1 MAARRRKRS
10 PTAVLEG
17 ATGLP
22 VELHNRQR
30 KRTNS
35 LMPTLKAPLTGCA
48 IATLLLV
55 QWVSGSSAFAWR
67 DKGHR
72 VVALIAE
79 ANFTQETRKRI
90 QEILPAGTTLADAAV
105 WPDHEGR
112 SIGDLNPLHYVSIAE
127 NAEGYDQARD
137 CPERDCMVEA
147 LKWFLANLGEKN
159 APTIIKRMALRYVA
173 HLVGDMHQPLHAGRL
188 KDRGGAEIKV
198 SYHGQTTNLHYF
210 WDLDLVEMEG
220 GSAEELARRLG
231 AAVTEE
237 ERLRWQSGG
246 PVQWTDESLML
257 VRTRAY
263 SLGQSVELS
272 DEYVEMA
279 RPVVRT
285 RLVQAGI
292 RLAWLL
298 NLVFK

>member
-1 MAARRRKRS
+1 ML
-10 PTAVLEG
+10 T
-17 ATGLP
+17 T
-22 VELHNRQR
+22 
-30 KRTNS
+30 
-35 LMPTLKAPLTGCA
+35 KAPLTSCA

-55 QWVSGSSAFAWR
+55 QWVTVSSAFGWH

-79 ANFTQETRKRI
+79 ANLAPETRKRI
-90 QEILPAGTTLADAAV
+90 QEILPVATTLADAAV

-147 LKWFLANLGEKN
+147 LKWFLANLADKN
-159 APTIIKRMALRYVA
+159 TPTIIKRMALRYVA
-173 HLVGDMHQPLHAGRL
+173 HLVGDMHQPLHTGRL
-188 KDRGGAEIKV
+188 KDRDGAEIKV
-198 SYHGQTTNLHYF
+198 SYRGLTTNLHYF
-210 WDLDLVEMEG
+210 WDTDLVEMEAG
-220 GSAEELARRLG
+220 TPAELAERLG
-231 AAVTEE
+231 AAVSRE
-237 ERLRWQSGG
+237 ERLRWRSGG

-257 VRTRAY
+257 VRSRAY
-263 SLGQSVELS
+263 SFGQSVELS
-272 DEYVEMA
+272 DQYVELA

-285 RLVQAGI
+285 RLAQAGI

-298 NLVFK
+298 NSAFK

>member
-1 MAARRRKRS
+1 
-10 PTAVLEG
+10 
-17 ATGLP
+17 
-22 VELHNRQR
+22 
-30 KRTNS
+30 
-35 LMPTLKAPLTGCA
+35 MPTINAPLTGCA
-48 IATLLLV
+48 IAFILLFQLV
-55 QWVSGSSAFAWR
+55 AGSPAFSWH

-79 ANFTQETRKRI
+79 ANLTPETRKRI

-147 LKWFLANLGEKN
+147 MKWFLANLADKN
-159 APTIIKRMALRYVA
+159 APTIIRRVSLRYVA

-188 KDRGGAEIKV
+188 KDRGGTEIKV
-198 SYHGQTTNLHYF
+198 SFRGQLTNLHYF
-210 WDLDLVEMEG
+210 WDMDLVEMEPG
-220 GSAEELARRLG
+220 TPEELAERLG
-231 AAVTEE
+231 AAVAKE

-263 SLGQSVELS
+263 SLGQSIELS
-272 DEYVEMA
+272 DQYVELA

-285 RLVQAGI
+285 RLAQAGI

-298 NLVFK
+298 NSAFK

>member
-1 MAARRRKRS
+1 
-10 PTAVLEG
+10 
-17 ATGLP
+17 
-22 VELHNRQR
+22 
-30 KRTNS
+30 
-35 LMPTLKAPLTGCA
+35 MPTLKAPLTGCA

>member
-1 MAARRRKRS
+1 MKLLIPSTNAA
-10 PTAVLEG
+10 
-17 ATGLP
+17 
-22 VELHNRQR
+22 
-30 KRTNS
+30 
-35 LMPTLKAPLTGCA
+35 LTGGA
-48 IATLLLV
+48 VALLLLFHLAAV
-55 QWVSGSSAFAWR
+55 APAFSWY

-79 ANFTQETRKRI
+79 ANLTAAARKGI

-105 WPDHEGR
+105 WPDHDGR

-147 LKWFLANLGEKN
+147 LKWFVSNLGDKN

-173 HLVGDMHQPLHAGRL
+173 HLVGDMHQPLHAGRAN
-188 KDRGGAEIKV
+188 DRGGTEIKV
-198 SYHGQTTNLHYF
+198 SYRGQTTNLHFF
-210 WDLDLVEMEG
+210 WDTDLVEMDPGTPEEM
-220 GSAEELARRLG
+220 AERLG
-231 AAVTEE
+231 AAINSED
-237 ERLRWQSGG
+237 RLRWQSGG

-257 VRTRAY
+257 VRSRAY

-285 RLVQAGI
+285 RLAQAGI

-298 NLVFK
+298 NAVFK

>member
-1 MAARRRKRS
+1 M
-10 PTAVLEG
+10 PTA
-17 ATGLP
+17 
-22 VELHNRQR
+22 
-30 KRTNS
+30 
-35 LMPTLKAPLTGCA
+35 KAPLTGCA

-55 QWVSGSSAFAWR
+55 QWATVSSAFAWH

-72 VVALIAE
+72 VVALIAA

-137 CPERDCMVEA
+137 CPERDCVVEA
-147 LKWFLANLGEKN
+147 LNWFLANLADKST
-159 APTIIKRMALRYVA
+159 PTIVRRLALRYVA

-198 SYHGQTTNLHYF
+198 GYRGQSTNLHYF
-210 WDLDLVEMEG
+210 WDTDLVEMEPG
-220 GSAEELARRLG
+220 TPAELAERLG

-272 DEYVEMA
+272 DHYVELA

-285 RLVQAGI
+285 RLAQAGI

-298 NLVFK
+298 NSAFK

>member
-1 MAARRRKRS
+1 MPPTKAA
-10 PTAVLEG
+10 
-17 ATGLP
+17 
-22 VELHNRQR
+22 
-30 KRTNS
+30 
-35 LMPTLKAPLTGCA
+35 LTGCA
-48 IATLLLV
+48 IGFLLLF
-55 QWVSGSSAFAWR
+55 QLAAGPPAFSWY

-79 ANFTQETRKRI
+79 ANLTAEARKGI

-105 WPDHEGR
+105 WPDHDGR
-112 SIGDLNPLHYVSIAE
+112 SIGDLDPLHYVSIAE

-137 CPERDCMVEA
+137 CPKRDCMVEA
-147 LKWFLANLGEKN
+147 LRWFLSNLADKN

-173 HLVGDMHQPLHAGRL
+173 HLVGDMHQPLHAGRA
-188 KDRGGAEIKV
+188 KDHGGTEIKV
-198 SYHGQTTNLHYF
+198 SYRGQTTNLHYF
-210 WDLDLVEMEG
+210 WDTDLVEMEPG
-220 GSAEELARRLG
+220 TPAELAERLGSAITKEDRLG
-231 AAVTEE
+231 
-237 ERLRWQSGG
+237 WQSGG

-257 VRTRAY
+257 VRSRAY
-263 SLGQSVELS
+263 GVGQSVELS

-298 NLVFK
+298 NSVFK

>member
-1 MAARRRKRS
+1 ML
-10 PTAVLEG
+10 T
-17 ATGLP
+17 T
-22 VELHNRQR
+22 
-30 KRTNS
+30 
-35 LMPTLKAPLTGCA
+35 KALLTGCA

-55 QWVSGSSAFAWR
+55 QSVTVSLAFAWHDR
-67 DKGHR
+67 GHR
-72 VVALIAE
+72 VVALIAA

-112 SIGDLNPLHYVSIAE
+112 GIGDLDPLHYVSIAE

-147 LKWFLANLGEKN
+147 LKWFLANLADKN
-159 APTIIKRMALRYVA
+159 APTIIKRLALRYVA

-188 KDRGGAEIKV
+188 KDRGGSEIKV
-198 SYHGQTTNLHYF
+198 GYRGQPTNLHYF
-210 WDLDLVEMEG
+210 WDTDLVEMEPG
-220 GSAEELARRLG
+220 TPAELAERLG

-237 ERLRWQSGG
+237 ERLRWQSGD

-272 DEYVEMA
+272 DHYVELA

-285 RLVQAGI
+285 RLAQAGI
-292 RLAWLL
+292 CLAWLL
-298 NLVFK
+298 NSAFK

>member
-1 MAARRRKRS
+1 LAARRRKRS

>member
-1 MAARRRKRS
+1 M
-10 PTAVLEG
+10 PTA
-17 ATGLP
+17 
-22 VELHNRQR
+22 
-30 KRTNS
+30 
-35 LMPTLKAPLTGCA
+35 KAPLTGCA

-55 QWVSGSSAFAWR
+55 QWVIVSSVFAWH

-79 ANFTQETRKRI
+79 ANLTQQTRKRI

-105 WPDHEGR
+105 WPDHDGR
-112 SIGDLNPLHYVSIAE
+112 NLGDLNPLHYVSIAE

-147 LKWFLANLGEKN
+147 LKWFLSNLSDRN

-173 HLVGDMHQPLHAGRL
+173 HLVGDMHQPLHTGRL
-188 KDRGGAEIKV
+188 KDRGGTEIKV
-198 SYHGQTTNLHYF
+198 SYRGLTTNLHYF
-210 WDLDLVEMEG
+210 WDTDLVEMEPG
-220 GSAEELARRLG
+220 TPAELAERLG
-231 AAVTEE
+231 AAVTKE
-237 ERLRWQSGG
+237 ERLRWQRGG

-263 SLGQSVELS
+263 SLSQSVELS
-272 DEYVEMA
+272 DQYVELA

-285 RLVQAGI
+285 RLAQAGI

-298 NLVFK
+298 DSAFK

>member
-1 MAARRRKRS
+1 
-10 PTAVLEG
+10 
-17 ATGLP
+17 
-22 VELHNRQR
+22 
-30 KRTNS
+30 
-35 LMPTLKAPLTGCA
+35 MPTIKSPLTGCA

-55 QWVSGSSAFAWR
+55 QWATVSSAFAWH

-105 WPDHEGR
+105 WPDHEGK

-147 LKWFLANLGEKN
+147 LKWFLANLADKN
-159 APTIIKRMALRYVA
+159 TPTIIRRVALRYVA

-188 KDRGGAEIKV
+188 QDRGGTEIKV
-198 SYHGQTTNLHYF
+198 SYRGLTTNLHYF
-210 WDLDLVEMEG
+210 WDTDLVEMEPG
-220 GSAEELARRLG
+220 TPEEMAERLG
-231 AAVTEE
+231 AVVTRE
-237 ERLRWQSGG
+237 ERFRWQSGD

-263 SLGQSVELS
+263 SRGQSVELS